1 MIKTLPMKQDFVI
14 SFKKNTNSY
23 KNFGSS
29 MTGTS
34 LSMLEL
40 QHNKVYIL
48 RTENQI
54 VTIPQGHITRMMY
67 LSYN

>member
-1 MIKTLPMKQDFVI
+1 MKQDFVI
-14 SFKKNTNSY
+14 SFKKNSNSY

-29 MTGTS
+29 MVGTS
-34 LSMLEL
+34 ISTLEL

-48 RTENQI
+48 RTDNQI
-54 VTIPQGHITRMMY
+54 ITIPQSHISRMMY